1 MQILLE
7 DGLREITSH
16 DSTVSKGQEEPA
28 DRQRDLSNCQLP
40 VRNILGTEEGGR
52 LLTGHFGD

>member
-16 DSTVSKGQEEPA
+16 DSTVSKGQEEPD
-28 DRQRDLSNCQLP
+28 DRQRDPKQLSVTC
-40 VRNILGTEEGGR
+40 
-52 LLTGHFGD
+52 